1 MLRFETFDDILDFA
15 ILQEKAA
22 QQFYS
27 KLSGMVKNP
36 QVSLFYRTL
45 VEEESLH
52 EQQLQQLKN
61 RSYHLKDADLQ
72 MLRDSGYLSAMPANP
87 EMTLAEAIRFS
98 IKKER
103 SSRML
108 YALLAERMHDNKE
121 LAEVFQ
127 MLSDQEQLH
136 AEYFEDELKKEKSRP
151 D

>member
-1 MLRFETFDDILDFA
+1 MLKFESLDDILDFA

-52 EQQLQQLKN
+52 EQKLVRLKGCG
-61 RSYHLKDADLQ
+61 YQLKDADLT
-72 MLRDSGYLSAMPANP
+72 MLRESGYLSAMPCAP
-87 EMTLAEAIRFS
+87 EITLVEAIRFS
-98 IKKER
+98 VRKEK
-103 SSRML
+103 SSRIL
-108 YALLAERMHDNKE
+108 YALLAERMQDNKE
-121 LAEVFQ
+121 LAELFQ
-127 MLSDQEQLH
+127 MLAEQEQLH
-136 AEYFEDELKKEKSRP
+136 AEYFEGELKRQTSTP

>member
-1 MLRFETFDDILDFA
+1 MLKFESFDDVLDFA
-15 ILQEKAA
+15 ILQEQAA

-27 KLSGMVKNP
+27 KLSGRVKNP

-52 EQQLQQLKN
+52 EQQLRRLKN
-61 RSYHLKDADLQ
+61 RSYQLKEADLS
-72 MLRDSGYLSAMPANP
+72 MLGESGYLAAMPHKAD
-87 EMTLAEAIRFS
+87 MTLLEAIRFS

-108 YALLAERMHDNKE
+108 YALLAERMQDNRE

-127 MLSDQEQLH
+127 MLADQEQLH
-136 AEYFEDELKKEKSRP
+136 TEYFENELKKEQSRQ
-151 D
+151 